1 VDIMYNTDIELTNT
15 QAQGIRSAALLPG
28 EDADLRTHTS
38 LPPAAEL
45 VAVSDAE
52 RPRSLVVE
60 SLARHMDEEAQRC
73 RQRIRSLDAF
83 LHSGKVRR
91 RTAWQRSRR
100 SR

>member
-1 VDIMYNTDIELTNT
+1 MYNTDIELTNT
-15 QAQGIRSAALLPG
+15 RAQGTSPAALLPG
-28 EDADLRTHTS
+28 ENADLRTHTS
-38 LPPAAEL
+38 LPPAAEV
-45 VAVSDAE
+45 VAVSEAE

-60 SLARHMDEEAQRC
+60 SLARHMDEEAQRYT
-73 RQRIRSLDAF
+73 QRIRSLDAF

>member
-1 VDIMYNTDIELTNT
+1 MYGTDTELTNIPV
-15 QAQGIRSAALLPG
+15 QGTSPAALLPG

-38 LPPAAEL
+38 LPPATEL
-45 VAVSDAE
+45 IAFSEADC
-52 RPRSLVVE
+52 PRSLAAE
-60 SLARHMDEEAQRC
+60 SLARRMEQEAQRYAE
-73 RQRIRSLDAF
+73 RIRSLDAF